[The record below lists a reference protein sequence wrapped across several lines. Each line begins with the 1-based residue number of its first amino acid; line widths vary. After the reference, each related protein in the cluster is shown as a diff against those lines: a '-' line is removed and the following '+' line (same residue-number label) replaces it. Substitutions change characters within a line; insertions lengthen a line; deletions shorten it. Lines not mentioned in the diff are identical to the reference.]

1 MKFHWFNLMPWPYLP
16 EDFREQHRSV
26 WVDVDSRLYDP
37 VKGHQVYN
45 DYLDMLEFAAD
56 QGFDGVG
63 VNEHHQNAYGMMP
76 SPQLMAATLARR
88 TREVSIL
95 LLGQSIAYYNPPTR
109 VAEEMAMLDVISG
122 GRLISGFPVGTSMDG
137 NYAVGVNPATL
148 RERYQEAHDL
158 IKKAWA
164 EPDVFA
170 WNGKFHKLRYVNIW
184 PRPIQYPSPPVWIP
198 GGGSIET
205 WDFCAENNYNYSYLS
220 FSGYLRAENLMKG
233 FWQRM
238 EELGQEYNPYQGAF
252 AQQICVANSMEEAQ
266 RLYEPHVRYFFERCL
281 HVAPNFAD
289 APGYRTEATIRA
301 GLQAQVGTTLGGSA
315 RALEL
320 SWDELVKE
328 GFILAGSPDDVAEQ
342 MGKLAETLK
351 VGHIVCL
358 MHIGSMPFEQT
369 LYNTELFASKVI
381 PQLREKFGEYEDKW
395 SPHPLPAAEMATPRA
410 VPGREVEAGSYEV
423 PELAGAPPVTLEA
436 SPAGGD

>member
-16 EDFREQHRSV
+16 DDFRQTHNSV

-37 VKGHQVYN
+37 VRGHTVYN

-76 SPQLMAATLARR
+76 SPQIMAATLARR
-88 TREVSIL
+88 TRDVSIL

-122 GRLISGFPVGTSMDG
+122 GRLIAGFPVGTSMDG
-137 NYAVGVNPATL
+137 NYAVGVNPATI

-164 EPDVFA
+164 EPEVFA

-205 WDFCAENNYNYSYLS
+205 WDFCAENHYNYSYLS
-220 FSGYLRAENLMKG
+220 FSGYLRAERLMEG
-233 FWQRM
+233 FWRRM
-238 EELGQEYNPYQGAF
+238 EEMGQEYNPYQGAF
-252 AQQICVANSMEEAQ
+252 AQQICVANNMAEAQ
-266 RLYEPHVRYFFERCL
+266 ELYEEHVRYFFERCL
-281 HVAPNFAD
+281 HVSPMFAD

-301 GLQAQVGTTLGGSA
+301 GLQAQVGLAGGSA
-315 RALEL
+315 RALDL

-342 MGKLAETLK
+342 MQQVADTLN
-351 VGHIVCL
+351 VGHIVSL
-358 MHIGSMPFEQT
+358 MHIGNMPLEKT
-369 LYNTELFASKVI
+369 LYNTELFGSKVI
-381 PQLREKFGEYEDKW
+381 PQLRDHFSEYEDKW

-410 VPGREVEAGSYEV
+410 VPGRELSTGARPASVREA
-423 PELAGAPPVTLEA
+423 AT
-436 SPAGGD
+436 AGGD

>member
-16 EDFREQHRSV
+16 DDFREKHRSV

-37 VKGHQVYN
+37 VKGHRVYN

-56 QGFDGVG
+56 LGYDGVG

-88 TREVSIL
+88 THDVSIL

-109 VAEEMAMLDVISG
+109 VAEEMAMIDVISG
-122 GRLISGFPVGTSMDG
+122 GRLIAGFPVGTSMDG
-137 NYAVGVNPATL
+137 NYAVGANPATL
-148 RERYQEAHDL
+148 REQYQEAHEL

-164 EPDVFA
+164 EPDVFT
-170 WNGKFHKLRYVNIW
+170 WNGKYHKLRYVNIW

-205 WDFCAENNYNYSYLS
+205 WDFCAENDYNYSYLS
-220 FSGYLRAENLMKG
+220 FSGYLRAEQLMKG

-238 EELGQEYNPYQGAF
+238 EELGQEFNPYQGAF
-252 AQQICVANSMEEAQ
+252 AQQICVAENMAEAQ

-281 HVAPNFAD
+281 HVYPGFAD
-289 APGYRTEATIRA
+289 APGYRTEATMRA
-301 GLQAQVGTTLGGSA
+301 GLLSQVSGQRGGSA
-315 RALEL
+315 VAHEL
-320 SWDELVKE
+320 SWDELVKR

-342 MGKLAETLK
+342 AEQMSEKLR

-358 MHIGSMPFEQT
+358 LHMGDMPLEKT
-369 LYNTELFASKVI
+369 LYNTELFATRVM
-381 PQLREKFGEYEDKW
+381 PRLRSLWSEYEDRW
-395 SPHPLPAAEMATPRA
+395 SPHPLPKDDMATPRA
-410 VPGREVEAGSYEV
+410 VPGRR
-423 PELAGAPPVTLEA
+423 LEPGTYLQPA
-436 SPAGGD
+436 PAGTAGGGS

>member
-1 MKFHWFNLMPWPYLP
+1 MKFHWFNLMPWPDLP
-16 EDFREQHRSV
+16 EDFRETHNSV

-37 VKGHQVYN
+37 VRGHEVYN

-56 QGFDGVG
+56 QGFDGIG

-76 SPQLMAATLARR
+76 SPQIMAATLARR
-88 TREVSIL
+88 TRDVSIL

-184 PRPIQYPSPPVWIP
+184 PRPIQYPAPPIWIP

-233 FWQRM
+233 FWKRM
-238 EELGQEYNPYQGAF
+238 EEMGQDYNPYQGAF
-252 AQQICVANSMEEAQ
+252 AQQICVANNMAEAQ
-266 RLYEPHVRYFFERCL
+266 ELY
-281 HVAPNFAD
+281 
-289 APGYRTEATIRA
+289 
-301 GLQAQVGTTLGGSA
+301 
-315 RALEL
+315 
-320 SWDELVKE
+320 
-328 GFILAGSPDDVAEQ
+328 
-342 MGKLAETLK
+342 
-351 VGHIVCL
+351 
-358 MHIGSMPFEQT
+358 
-369 LYNTELFASKVI
+369 
-381 PQLREKFGEYEDKW
+381 
-395 SPHPLPAAEMATPRA
+395 
-410 VPGREVEAGSYEV
+410 
-423 PELAGAPPVTLEA
+423 
-436 SPAGGD
+436 